1 MKFIHAADLHLDSP
15 MRGLERYE
23 GAPATQLR
31 GATRQSFENLVQFAV
46 NEGVDFIVIAG
57 DVYDGDWTDY
67 STGLF
72 FARQMTVLRKEGI
85 KVFLVRGNH
94 DAASQITRQLTLP
107 DNVHEFSAQKPE
119 TVVLDD
125 LGVASTG
132 RASPRAPS
140 RKTFRQRT
148 HWPKSNSSISE
159 YYTRAQ
165 MAVKAMRTMPH
176 APSLA

>member
-125 LGVASTG
+125 LGVALHGQSFAT
-132 RASPRAPS
+132 
-140 RKTFRQRT
+140 RT
-148 HWPKSNSSISE
+148 VTQDLSAAYPLAEKQLFNIGVLHTRRWP
-159 YYTRAQ
+159 
-165 MAVKAMRTMPH
+165 
-176 APSLA
+176 